1 MDNIS
6 PKVQNQIQMLQ
17 QMQQQMQA
25 VLQQKSQYEMAVKE
39 AKRAIE
45 ELNDTKEDAGVYMT
59 VGSVIMQKDRET
71 VLSTLTEK
79 IETLEIRVK
88 SLEKQEKALSS
99 KFEQLSAQ
107 VRESL
112 DKKTPMA
119 Q

>member
-6 PKVQNQIQMLQ
+6 PKVQNQI
-17 QMQQQMQA
+17 QA

-39 AKRAIE
+39 AKRAVE
-45 ELNDTKEDAGVYMT
+45 ELNETKEEAEVYMS
-59 VGSVIMQKDRET
+59 VGSVIKQKDRDT
-71 VLSTLTEK
+71 VLSTLNEK

-99 KFEQLSAQ
+99 KFEQLSTQ
-107 VRESL
+107 VREAIE
-112 DKKTPMA
+112 KKPPQA

>member
-6 PKVQNQIQMLQ
+6 PKIQNQLQMLQ

-39 AKRAIE
+39 AKRAVE
-45 ELNDTKEDAGVYMT
+45 ELNDTKEGAEVYMT
-59 VGSVIMQKDRET
+59 VGSVIVQKDRDT
-71 VLSTLTEK
+71 VLSTLNEK
-79 IETLEIRVK
+79 IETLDIRLK

-107 VRESL
+107 VREAL
-112 DKKTPMA
+112 EKKPPQA